1 MEKFFYQ
8 IYKSQ
13 NIICSDLILNFFI
26 FFIYIHLAESY
37 FTITLKSTGIARN
50 ILNATDNLNELH
62 PRTMDHN
69 LVRFKLLMGM
79 LVWSHQAVGV
89 KYHRQLDG
97 IKGKI

>member
-1 MEKFFYQ
+1 M
-8 IYKSQ
+8 
-13 NIICSDLILNFFI
+13 
-26 FFIYIHLAESY
+26 
-37 FTITLKSTGIARN
+37 
-50 ILNATDNLNELH
+50 NATDNLNELH

-97 IKGKI
+97 IKGMIRFLNFLNFTINFQAGICFITA